1 MYFHIGIVGSH
12 GTVLPYSC
20 ASSSKM
26 FFEWSVGKRKALEWH
41 RAQLLRIQTQ
51 KRAFEVN
58 DNVLRIAAE
67 SLTTKDI
74 VIWCRENKYTP
85 VRSDTVED
93 VKDSNLQ
100 PGYCKFCGSLRDGH
114 DETID
119 DNCPRRPK
127 GWNSRK
133 RNGGINS
140 ITSVTRLLD
149 TLESGWEE
157 VKEAG
162 KVIRVC
168 HFSNN
173 HS

>member
-1 MYFHIGIVGSH
+1 
-12 GTVLPYSC
+12 
-20 ASSSKM
+20 M
-26 FFEWSVGKRKALEWH
+26 FFKWSIGKRKALEWH
-41 RAQLLRIQTQ
+41 RAQLLRIETQ

-74 VIWCRENKYTP
+74 LIWCKENKYTP
-85 VRSDTVED
+85 VKSDTVED
-93 VKDSNLQ
+93 VKESNLQ

-140 ITSVTRLLD
+140 ITSVTKLLN

-157 VKEAG
+157 ITEAG
-162 KVIRVC
+162 KSSLHLQAIIAD
-168 HFSNN
+168 FYYI
-173 HS
+173 